1 MKQDIQIGHIDNW
14 GDKWVDN
21 WVDVNEIFEQQKD
34 TNNLLVHRREKSWLA

>member
-21 WVDVNEIFEQQKD
+21 WVDVNEMKWCLLKRKNKD
-34 TNNLLVHRREKSWLA
+34 ANNKKM